1 MPSTISFPVVRWIT
15 RWRNSPESR
24 PYATRWWL
32 GIGRRLKDSKEP
44 EPWIWSMKVNHV
56 YVLDMCVSE
65 DQWRYNDV
73 QWYKMIESKL
83 LMTETLVIRYNYCRI
98 YMYRPDAIRQVD
110 SRRRMWTS
118 STAGAWKCRQR
129 TTTQSGPL
137 FSIRSMD
144 GDEAFEATP
153 FDPDGGRWRIVG
165 ETLKAT
171 QDCW

>member
-44 EPWIWSMKVNHV
+44 EPWTWSMKVNRV

-73 QWYKMIESKL
+73 KWYKMIESKL

-98 YMYRPDAIRQVD
+98 YMYRPDAIRLSWQPKKNVD
-110 SRRRMWTS
+110 FVNGGGVETPPKNDHSKWPPFFDPIDGRRWS
-118 STAGAWKCRQR
+118 VWSD
-129 TTTQSGPL
+129 S
-137 FSIRSMD
+137 
-144 GDEAFEATP
+144 
-153 FDPDGGRWRIVG
+153 FDPDGGRWRVVG
-165 ETLKAT
+165 ETLEAT